1 MEIKKETGP
10 LALLRR
16 LGYTLQESAQ
26 GIIRECE
33 SWYRNNEVTKHRR
46 ETVQGEKYTMFH
58 MGFGKRVC
66 SDDAS
71 LCEVLEVNAGDA
83 DTAQFDAVNAL
94 LEANRFLPQ
103 FRRQLE
109 LCAALGTEACY
120 VRQAGADVLEAS
132 DGTQSLKG
140 GETELVYVD
149 ATGFFPLT
157 VRNGEVLEAAF
168 VGADLTNGKESTT
181 LVICT
186 LVHGSNR
193 YQYRTV
199 TFDEQG
205 AVVSD
210 DAVELGEVKPFA
222 VLRTSAVNHI
232 PGMRGYG
239 LPKLSET
246 IPILLSLDMVFTA
259 MFGDIDESE
268 KITIIN
274 EALCGFEKNGDPIPP
289 SKQMKKR
296 FIILGDK
303 LPEKNTFVHEIV
315 PTLRVKEFTEL
326 LELLLSLLS
335 MQFGYGMRKYR
346 FENGQITTA
355 TEYAGERQDQMQE
368 LNKQREIARKY
379 IADIVRAALWF
390 QNTFGGTSW
399 DIDVPVLVEFDDSY
413 VTDRKSELEDMRDD
427 VLAGIGGDNVLS
439 LYLQQRYNLTEDEA
453 TEWIRGAPK
462 EETPEDD
469 EEA

>member
-1 MEIKKETGP
+1 MEIQKETGP
-10 LALLRR
+10 LAFLRK
-16 LGYTLQESAQ
+16 LGYTPQERAQ

-46 ETVQGEKYTMFH
+46 ETVQGEKYDMFH

-120 VRQAGADVLEAS
+120 VRQAGADVLEAP

-140 GETELVYVD
+140 GDTELVYVD

-168 VGADLTNGKESTT
+168 VGADLTDGKEIVT

-186 LVHGSNR
+186 LVPGSRR

-199 TFDEQG
+199 TFDGQG
-205 AVVSD
+205 KALSD
-210 DAVELGEVKPFA
+210 EAVELGEVRPFA
-222 VLRTSAVNHI
+222 VLHTSAVNHI

-239 LPKLSET
+239 LPKLAET
-246 IPILLSLDMVFTA
+246 IPILLALDMVFTA
-259 MFGDIDESE
+259 LYGDIDDCE
-268 KITIIN
+268 KITLIN
-274 EALCGFEKNGDPIPP
+274 ELLCGYDKEGNPVTP
-289 SKQMKKR
+289 SEQLKR
-296 FIILGDK
+296 RFVILGDK

-315 PTLRVKEFTEL
+315 PTLRVKDFTEL

-335 MQFGYGMRKYR
+335 LQFGYGMRKYR

-368 LNKQREIARKY
+368 LNKQRGIARKY

-390 QNTFGGTSW
+390 QNTFDCASW
-399 DIDVPVLVEFDDSY
+399 DIDAPVLVEFDDSY
-413 VTDRKSELEDMRDD
+413 VTDRKSELEDIRND

-439 LYLQQRYNLTEDEA
+439 LYLQRRYNLSADEA
-453 TEWIRGAPK
+453 AEWISGEPR
-462 EETPEDD
+462 EDNPEDD